1 MKKREP
7 WTRERLE
14 SWKKTREEGKNRFI
28 WKHGILQW
36 GGFMFFF
43 SLGVFQHSHYGNILS
58 TGDNLP
64 FRLIL
69 ALVVWIWVGYLYGQ
83 SRWRRNE
90 QGYLEQKN
98 NFHKYD

>member
-1 MKKREP
+1 VKKRES

-14 SWKKTREEGKNRFI
+14 HWRKTRAGGKQRFI
-28 WKHGILQW
+28 WTHGVVQW

-43 SLGVFQHSHYGNILS
+43 SLGVFQHSHYGDVFS
-58 TGDNLP
+58 TEGNLP

-69 ALVVWIWVGYLYGQ
+69 ALLVWVFVGYLYGQ

-90 QGYLEQKN
+90 QEYQEQN
-98 NFHKYD
+98 TG